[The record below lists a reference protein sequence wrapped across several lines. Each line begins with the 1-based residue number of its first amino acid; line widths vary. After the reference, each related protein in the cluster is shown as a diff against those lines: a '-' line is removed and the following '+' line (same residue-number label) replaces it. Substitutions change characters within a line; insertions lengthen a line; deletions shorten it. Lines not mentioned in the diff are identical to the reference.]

1 MHRRRFLQSLLTA
14 TGSAALGG
22 WALRSFPAQAA
33 EAARFHE
40 QLQRTPWLL
49 GWRSVTQ
56 ASLGPT
62 RVALQGTLPE
72 GLAGSL
78 YRNGPAWTERAG
90 FRYDHWFDGD
100 GMVHRWRLAGS
111 QVQHHARMVGTHK
124 FTQEQQADR
133 FLYRAAGTAVP
144 DQQPARNNDD
154 VNTANTSV
162 AMLNGRLFALWEA
175 GSAIEL
181 DPDALGTLGPVTWRD
196 DLAAMPFSAH
206 PLIDRDGSAWN
217 FGSIGVIGATGV
229 LIWHIGTDA
238 VLRSAQL
245 LQTDTPGYLHSF
257 AMTQRHLIFV
267 LAPYRRLDGEGPFFE
282 QMRFTPDAA
291 CRIAVVPKDALDQPR
306 WFEADFA
313 VAYHFA
319 DAYEHRNR
327 IVVRA
332 LVHTDPEEARSPLRA
347 AMHGDPAATPSPVQL
362 RSLHLDLRNG
372 RAHWQ
377 AHAVDNLELPTFDAR
392 TPVTR
397 GARLYAPC
405 IDGPNASPFLNA
417 VASYDLDRDR
427 RQVHR
432 YGPDMLAE
440 EHVFVPRP
448 GSERPDDGWLVG
460 TVLDTTRART
470 GLMVL
475 DAGHVDAGPIAQAW
489 LPYAVPLGFHG
500 HFAAAG

>member
-1 MHRRRFLQSLLTA
+1 MHRRRFLQSLLAA
-14 TGSAALGG
+14 TGSAALGS
-22 WALRSFPAQAA
+22 WAVRSLPAQAA
-33 EAARFHE
+33 EAAAFHA

-49 GWRSVTQ
+49 GWRSVTSPSF
-56 ASLGPT
+56 APT
-62 RVALQGTLPE
+62 MATLRGTLPD

-90 FRYDHWFDGD
+90 FRYAHWFDGD
-100 GMVHRWRLAGS
+100 GMVHRWRLSGA
-111 QVQHHARMVGTHK
+111 QVQHQARMVATHK
-124 FTQEQQADR
+124 FTREQQAGR
-133 FLYRAAGTAVP
+133 FLYRAAGTSVP
-144 DQQPARNNDD
+144 DMQPGRNNDD

-181 DPDALGTLGPVTWRD
+181 DPDALDTLGPVTWRD

-206 PLIDRDGSAWN
+206 PLIDDDGSAWN
-217 FGSIGVIGATGV
+217 FGSIGVIGSTGV
-229 LIWHIGTDA
+229 VIWQLGADATLRNVQLMHTDA
-238 VLRSAQL
+238 
-245 LQTDTPGYLHSF
+245 PGYLHSF

-267 LAPYRRLDGEGPFFE
+267 LAPYKRLDGDGAFFE
-282 QMRFTPDAA
+282 QLRFTPDAP
-291 CRIAVVPKDALDQPR
+291 CRVAVVPKDALDQPR

-327 IVVRA
+327 IVARA
-332 LVHTDPEEARSPLRA
+332 VVHTDPEEARSPMRA
-347 AMHGDPAATPSPVQL
+347 AMLGDAHAQPAAVQL
-362 RSLHLDLRNG
+362 RSLHLDLATG
-372 RAHWQ
+372 SAHWQ
-377 AHAVDNLELPTFDAR
+377 AHPVDNLELPLFDRR
-392 TPVTR
+392 TPGTR

-405 IDGPNASPFLNA
+405 IDGPNTSPFLNA
-417 VASYDLDRDR
+417 VAGYDLERDR

-432 YGPDMLAE
+432 YGPEVLAE

-448 GSERPDDGWLVG
+448 GSQRPDDGWLVG
-460 TVLDTTRART
+460 TVLDTARARS

-475 DAGHVDAGPIAQAW
+475 DARHIDAGPIAEAW
-489 LPYAVPLGFHG
+489 LPYALPLGFHG